1 MKSLLVGRAAM
12 ALALATAV
20 PGIAYAQ
27 WTPGSEIVGQ
37 SVQVTTNGVTNTV
50 YLDPGGTARI
60 MTPAGNTVP
69 GTWTTAGGQ
78 LCLSAG
84 GPTECWP
91 YTAPFQA
98 GTPVSLTSNC
108 SSSSTWLASATNTPP
123 PPPPPAERGE
133 RGR

>member
-69 GTWTTAGGQ
+69 GTWTAAGGQ

-98 GTPVSLTSNC
+98 GAPVSLTSNC
-108 SSSSTWLASATNTPP
+108 NSTSTWLASATNTPP
-123 PPPPPAERGE
+123 PPPPVERGE